1 MVEDMDMDKAA
12 GKDNRAGIVDNRL
25 ADYFYLEK

>member
-1 MVEDMDMDKAA
+1 MVGDMDMDKAA